1 MEKGHRS
8 SWPRA
13 SASALMVN
21 GMKILFM
28 NLGYA
33 RGISGS
39 LAHHIRYAHRHFYC
53 SPSVQKQSLNLFNSL
68 MREEKP
74 DIACLVEIDR
84 GSFGTSQFNQVEH
97 LLDETYSFSNIE
109 NKYAHNSFLRSFGPT
124 SGKSNAFIARK
135 KYDFEKLS
143 FACGVKRLVYKIK
156 LSDEVT
162 LFFAHFSLNRTTRAR
177 QILEAR
183 EQMRKVLG
191 EVIFLGDFNVL
202 SGLHEIE
209 PMLDHGRHML
219 LNRDSEPTFLFHK
232 RKLVL
237 DLCITTPLLAGR
249 AHLRVLPQTYS
260 DHAALILDIR
270 PAP

>member
-1 MEKGHRS
+1 
-8 SWPRA
+8 
-13 SASALMVN
+13 
-21 GMKILFM
+21 MKILFM

-39 LAHHIRYAHRHFYC
+39 LMHHIRYAHRHLYC
-53 SPSVQKQSLNLFNSL
+53 VPSVQKQSLNLFSGL

-84 GSFGTSQFNQVEH
+84 GSFGTAQFNQVEH
-97 LLDETYSFSNIE
+97 LLDNIYFFSDIE
-109 NKYAHNSFLRSFGPT
+109 NKYAQNSLLRSFGPT
-124 SGKSNAFIARK
+124 AGKSNAFIARK

-156 LSDEVT
+156 LDNELT
-162 LFFAHFSLNRTTRAR
+162 LFFAHFSLNKTTRAR
-177 QILEAR
+177 QIIEAR
-183 EQMRKVLG
+183 EQFRKTPG
-191 EVIFLGDFNVL
+191 EVLFLGDFNVL

-209 PMLDHGRHML
+209 PILENGRRIL

-237 DLCITTPLLAGR
+237 DLGISTPELAAR
-249 AHLRVLPQTYS
+249 THLRVVPQTYS
-260 DHAALILDIR
+260 DHAALILDIHPR
-270 PAP
+270 QI